1 MREFADAGPWRARRH
16 EADSS
21 RALGEFAMKWVRRIG
36 AGLAIVVLVAVAVV
50 YAGSEWIIR
59 SSHAA
64 SLPKIAADRS
74 PAGVA
79 EGARFAGMVGCRGCH
94 GDTGQGVMM
103 ADIPGV
109 IHVVAPPIAQAASTY
124 SDPELAR
131 LIRHGVKRDGT
142 ALFVM
147 PITGHANIAD
157 DDLSKIMGWVRS
169 LKPAPTDLKDG
180 IGYGPLGRAAM
191 LGGKLKP
198 EIDLVNHAPAARP
211 GDTGAYLAAS
221 VCGGCHAVH
230 EPRVA
235 HDDGRFVPALAAIG
249 PAYDPAAFK
258 RLLRTGIGLSPRDL
272 GLMTRVSK
280 GDLSNL
286 TDAEMDA
293 IHAYLGKEAGAAN
306 PE

>member
-1 MREFADAGPWRARRH
+1 MR
-16 EADSS
+16 
-21 RALGEFAMKWVRRIG
+21 WVRRAG
-36 AGLAIVVLVAVAVV
+36 AGLAIVMFLAVAVV
-50 YAGSEWIIR
+50 YAGSQWIIR
-59 SSHAA
+59 GNRAA
-64 SLPKIAADRS
+64 PLPQIAADRS

-79 EGARFAGMVGCRGCH
+79 EGARFAAMVGCRGCH
-94 GDTGQGVMM
+94 GSTGQGVVM

-109 IHVVAPPIAQAASTY
+109 IHIVAPPIAQIASIY

-131 LIRHGVKRDGT
+131 LIRHGVKRDGS

-147 PITGHANIAD
+147 PISGHSQIAD
-157 DDLSKIMGWVRS
+157 DDLAKIMGWVRS
-169 LKPAPTDLKDG
+169 LSPAPTDLNDR

-198 EIDLVNHAPAARP
+198 EIDAVNHAPASRP
-211 GDTGAYLAAS
+211 ADTGAYLTVA

-235 HDDGRFVPALAAIG
+235 HDDGRFVPALAAIA
-249 PAYDPAAFK
+249 PAYDPVAFK
-258 RLLRTGIGLSPRDL
+258 RLLRTGVGLSPRDL

-280 GDLSNL
+280 DDLSHL

-293 IHAYLGKEAGAAN
+293 IHAYLDKQAGAAN

>member
-1 MREFADAGPWRARRH
+1 MR
-16 EADSS
+16 
-21 RALGEFAMKWVRRIG
+21 WVRRIG
-36 AGLAIVVLVAVAVV
+36 AGLAIVVLLAIAVV

-59 SSHAA
+59 SSRAA
-64 SLPKIAADRS
+64 PLPQIVADRS

-94 GDTGQGVMM
+94 GETGQGDVM

-109 IHVVAPPIAQAASTY
+109 IHIVAPPIARLASAY

-131 LIRHGVKRDGT
+131 LIRHGVKRDGS

-147 PITGHANIAD
+147 PISGHSQIAD
-157 DDLSKIMGWVRS
+157 DDVAKIMGWVRS
-169 LKPAPTDLKDG
+169 LRPAPSDLKDS

-198 EIDLVNHAPAARP
+198 EIDLANHAPTNRP
-211 GDTGAYLAAS
+211 NDTGAYLTVA
-221 VCGGCHAVH
+221 VCGGCHTVH

-249 PAYDPAAFK
+249 PAYDPVAFK
-258 RLLRTGIGLSPRDL
+258 RLLRTGVGLSPRDL
-272 GLMTRVSK
+272 GLMARVSK
-280 GDLSNL
+280 GDLSHL

-293 IHAYLGKEAGAAN
+293 IHAYLGKQAGAAN